1 MGRRAHRVPHGIGY
15 GDPEREAEFD
25 RRWPIQYHFVGKD
38 ITRFHCVIWPA
49 MLMAAGMP
57 ITHTVFGHGFLLTK
71 GEKMSKSK
79 GNGLMP
85 ADLVRVFGVD
95 AYRYYF
101 MSDVQFGHDGSIS
114 MERMVQVYNADLANT
129 WGNLVSRVTNMTT
142 KYFEGRVPR
151 RPPVPRTIR
160 CARSPTPCTRNTT
173 PAWPRWTSPG
183 PRRRCRSWRAA

>member
-1 MGRRAHRVPHGIGY
+1 M
-15 GDPEREAEFD
+15 
-25 RRWPIQYHFVGKD
+25 QYHFVGKD

-101 MSDVQFGHDGSIS
+101 MSDVQFGARRLHLHRAHGAG
-114 MERMVQVYNADLANT
+114 VQ
-129 WGNLVSRVTNMTT
+129 
-142 KYFEGRVPR
+142 R
-151 RPPVPRTIR
+151 RPGQYLGQP
-160 CARSPTPCTRNTT
+160 
-173 PAWPRWTSPG
+173 
-183 PRRRCRSWRAA
+183 RAAACST

>member
-1 MGRRAHRVPHGIGY
+1 M
-15 GDPEREAEFD
+15 

-114 MERMVQVYNADLANT
+114 HGAHGAGVQRRSWPTPGATSSPAC
-129 WGNLVSRVTNMTT
+129 TNMTT
-142 KYFEGRVPR
+142 KYFEGRVPEACPPGSENNPLR
-151 RPPVPRTIR
+151 RD
-160 CARSPTPCTRNTT
+160 
-173 PAWPRWTSPG
+173 
-183 PRRRCRSWRAA
+183 RRRAVCGIRRLHGRGGLHRGRGGRAEAGGAA